1 MSKHV
6 GCGHVATWVTAVPV
20 LACASLALLRSC
32 LRRRRLPPAHG
43 APRMAE
49 EANPRAQA
57 RLAAV
62 PTWAQRAE
70 ALTHILTHP
79 SHSPSLH
86 SQLFVASRVP
96 CPPSGPGSTTPY
108 PPFLCPGASLLRW
121 ALASV
126 FLPRAARLCLPPSSW
141 RSRCPFQLPP
151 PLVPSVGI
159 EPAPERWGDAELAA
173 YARRRRARR
182 GPLTARPPVS
192 VAGVVFVTVPCVVI
206 TVAAIRELFWVRPN
220 RV

>member
-1 MSKHV
+1 
-6 GCGHVATWVTAVPV
+6 
-20 LACASLALLRSC
+20 
-32 LRRRRLPPAHG
+32 
-43 APRMAE
+43 MAE
-49 EANPRAQA
+49 AKPCAPA
-57 RLAAV
+57 RLAAPA

-86 SQLFVASRVP
+86 SQLLLASRVP
-96 CPPSGPGSTTPY
+96 CPPPGPTPY
-108 PPFLCPGASLLRW
+108 PPFLCPGAGGASLFRW

-126 FLPRAARLCLPPSSW
+126 FLPRATRLGLPPSSW

-151 PLVPSVGI
+151 PLVPSAAI
-159 EPAPERWGDAELAA
+159 EPAPERWGDAELTA

-192 VAGVVFVTVPCVVI
+192 VAGAVLVTVPCVAIVI
-206 TVAAIRELFWVRPN
+206 AAIRELFWVLPN
-220 RV
+220 RI